1 MDKTFIIK
9 HKEHKNIFRKTFD
22 FLVLSVS
29 VLSSLT
35 NSKMKHFNGI
45 KCNVKPF

>member
-1 MDKTFIIK
+1 MDKNFIIK

-29 VLSSLT
+29 VLLSLA
-35 NSKMKHFNGI
+35 NSKIKYFHGI
-45 KCNVKPF
+45 QFNVKPF